1 MGADR
6 RHCLFLD
13 RSIVRGSFHA
23 CASRLS
29 VRVAHSE
36 LLRLPVLCSYLILSD
51 QRQLGNYCLRYRR
64 GWRCDRIRRY
74 RRRLWDRH
82 RVYRLLVLLLGLFLC
97 LPLFFGLELGRLELA
112 VFTVMQ
118 IGLRSWAQSR
128 L

>member
-1 MGADR
+1 M
-6 RHCLFLD
+6 
-13 RSIVRGSFHA
+13 RGSFHA
-23 CASRLS
+23 CTSRLLL
-29 VRVAHSE
+29 RDALEE
-36 LLRLPVLCSYLILSD
+36 LLRLAVPRGYLILSD
-51 QRQLGNYCLRYRR
+51 QRQLGNYCLRRRR

-118 IGLRSWAQSR
+118 IGLSSWVGSR
-128 L
+128 M